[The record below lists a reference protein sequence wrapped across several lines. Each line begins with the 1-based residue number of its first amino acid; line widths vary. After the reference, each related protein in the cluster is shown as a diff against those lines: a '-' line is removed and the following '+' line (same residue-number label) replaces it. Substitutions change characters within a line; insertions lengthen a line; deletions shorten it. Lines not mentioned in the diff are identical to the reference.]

1 MTVTWVKC
9 FPAIITMSYQLLQ
22 WHPLPCIIVN
32 DVRIITLF
40 ELTGS
45 KWRQMDVMLF
55 LQNRQNFDFFKVL
68 KIIVGEYF
76 DSYSLMFFKFRRICK
91 NKSWKKLKIGQL
103 CIWKLYTYNTVYY
116 TQGNIYSRFI
126 FTQFSLENIGICKQ
140 KNGFIQSH
148 LTHLKTAISY
158 AMK

>member
-1 MTVTWVKC
+1 M
-9 FPAIITMSYQLLQ
+9 
-22 WHPLPCIIVN
+22 IVN

-55 LQNRQNFDFFKVL
+55 LQNKTKFWFFKVL

-76 DSYSLMFFKFRRICK
+76 DSYSLMFSNSDVFAKT
-91 NKSWKKLKIGQL
+91 NLGKKLKIGQL

-140 KNGFIQSH
+140 KMVVFKVILRIWRQQSH
-148 LTHLKTAISY
+148 TLWNKLVTYQKLDLPIFSCNK
-158 AMK
+158 KLFKVLDE